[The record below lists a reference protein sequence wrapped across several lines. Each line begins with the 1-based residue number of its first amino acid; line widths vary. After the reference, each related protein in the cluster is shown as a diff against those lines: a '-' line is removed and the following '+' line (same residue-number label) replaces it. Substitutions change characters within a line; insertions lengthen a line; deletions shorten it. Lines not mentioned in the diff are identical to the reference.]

1 MKNSLIVIAL
11 ITMLS
16 GCVVAPTP
24 YYTVGYN
31 PNYLVYPVYE
41 SAYIYD
47 PVPGTYFFWYGG
59 HRHYMERGWDIG
71 HTVYRTITDTTKDD
85 IIKRKIKCKLTQH
98 IS

>member
-59 HRHYMERGWDIG
+59 HRHYMERGWG
-71 HTVYRTITDTTKDD
+71 YRTHGVPDYYGHYE
-85 IIKRKIKCKLTQH
+85 RRH
-98 IS
+98 Y